1 LYAIVR
7 KGLCLHLFLP
17 DFPKRSF
24 ELQPS
29 NVFLMSNFKGWILEA
44 LALESAGAVN
54 AHINIQYIPASRR
67 DIRSIKSFKS
77 RFFPKVTG
85 NNMFFHH
92 RTFLEVERRVSI
104 HESRNRIWLTHFDDD
119 AQIQELVNREPLIS
133 RLYVQN
139 TSLKDTILH
148 KGFPEDKL
156 YLTPGAIDRNNF
168 FPNLVESDRYR
179 YFLISGD
186 CKPRKNPFY
195 VEWIIRSF
203 PEYMFV
209 IHGKGWS
216 SFNQGSLS
224 NLANVEFIDFQFSNQ
239 GSLLR
244 GALALISVAHNE
256 GGPISVLEALACG
269 TPVISTNTGFAKD
282 LITDQNGFL
291 ISDDLSVQGWR
302 ERFVE
307 VIKMKRD
314 VQLLDLL
321 EGKFTSEKL
330 GVDLYL

>member
-1 LYAIVR
+1 
-7 KGLCLHLFLP
+7 
-17 DFPKRSF
+17 
-24 ELQPS
+24 
-29 NVFLMSNFKGWILEA
+29 
-44 LALESAGAVN
+44 
-54 AHINIQYIPASRR
+54 
-67 DIRSIKSFKS
+67 
-77 RFFPKVTG
+77 
-85 NNMFFHH
+85 
-92 RTFLEVERRVSI
+92 
-104 HESRNRIWLTHFDDD
+104 
-119 AQIQELVNREPLIS
+119 
-133 RLYVQN
+133 
-139 TSLKDTILH
+139 
-148 KGFPEDKL
+148 
-156 YLTPGAIDRNNF
+156 
-168 FPNLVESDRYR
+168 
-179 YFLISGD
+179 
-186 CKPRKNPFY
+186 
-195 VEWIIRSF
+195 
-203 PEYMFV
+203 MFV